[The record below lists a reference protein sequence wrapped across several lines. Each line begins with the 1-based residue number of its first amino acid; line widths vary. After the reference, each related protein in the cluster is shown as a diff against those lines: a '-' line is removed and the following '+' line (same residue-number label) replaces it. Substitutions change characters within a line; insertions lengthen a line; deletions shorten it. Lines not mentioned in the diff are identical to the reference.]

1 MCALLAGEAAGQDSN
16 GECPQFTETSQTKVT
31 AAGCENAIEIHFSM
45 LSSVYAATNIAIL
58 GERPPGATLTY
69 EKQFTLIDDTAY
81 VKQLPFKA
89 MVHWTPRLED
99 AGLPDET
106 GGGGVF
112 EIAIG
117 STDPECSLSKHR
129 VMFKVYKCRYCIN
142 EKGSMHS
149 IAQKFSTHWTQ
160 IWSSNHQLE
169 NPDQLTKGQEISLG
183 NFYRTAKGDTWKLIA
198 VRFGTTVERLMEL
211 NRDLTSEDMAALVP
225 ENSQVCVMP
234 DTCPER
240 RSPYAGITW

>member
-99 AGLPDET
+99 AGLPD
-106 GGGGVF
+106 
-112 EIAIG
+112 
-117 STDPECSLSKHR
+117 
-129 VMFKVYKCRYCIN
+129 
-142 EKGSMHS
+142 
-149 IAQKFSTHWTQ
+149 
-160 IWSSNHQLE
+160 
-169 NPDQLTKGQEISLG
+169 
-183 NFYRTAKGDTWKLIA
+183 
-198 VRFGTTVERLMEL
+198 
-211 NRDLTSEDMAALVP
+211 
-225 ENSQVCVMP
+225 
-234 DTCPER
+234 
-240 RSPYAGITW
+240 